1 MLRVESMR
9 SYALFFIF
17 FLQLSLAGF
26 SYSVMDHQDN
36 GEDET
41 PLNIHSPGEFEL
53 IESSSSP
60 GLFFRFG
67 NDFTF
72 RRYGDYLSLNGLRA
86 LPSLAFNIMKYWLVS
101 KKTASVL
108 SRWTENTVTLHT
120 AQVLSMAI
128 LPSVES
134 ALYSWCTGT
143 RSGSEQIQVDSPQ
156 IGKRFYLELIYQLG
170 LHQQMLRITPFP
182 LNPSTS
188 PTLAGV
194 PLPNGY
200 SHWLELYEASWQHSV
215 VHIDLSWV
223 SPTAPEAI
231 RIDIHYSDKATEST
245 VVTLTHNGDLES
257 LPVSIE
263 SLLHN
268 EAKDEAKD
276 FARGRPIASLLTD
289 AVIKNTVALIQN
301 RVSAATHFPV
311 SRVAGQLEFDADGY
325 SGQLSL
331 CGEQQP
337 DCDSHLQL
345 TYKPF
350 PYPHFG
356 MILQGQDHI
365 KGSVDATIKQLANA
379 NRAELILQL
388 VEKVILHI
396 FITSFQQ
403 INQDA
408 EHTDNDYFQSSLR
421 HDEQNLETAIVPSHH
436 KPVAPQQPMVETLMP
451 ASQFPDSAEPPVQW
465 PDESQMN
472 ALKSGVVKTES
483 VKSPAQFQENDI
495 LLVYPQNA
503 VDHPSF
509 DLNVNP
515 GEMRDALRDDVRRR
529 LVFLY
534 ENNLRDDRP
543 TRDEEKSLEDSILT
557 RLPTPLYEFLNKD
570 WSGRDR
576 FAPEEYQAL
585 AKFHSAFIFFD
596 EDDYMHYENCNNI
609 GVEFVTYAA
618 RDEKGS
624 EFNKF
629 LIKECLP
636 LREGWSLDEQEII
649 QSWLNSELQDCQ
661 AYPEREQMAEYV
673 KLCHYG
679 PLKAD
684 CVSVCS
690 DCYCAFEN
698 QAAYNRIKNLESQV
712 EKLP

>member
-1 MLRVESMR
+1 MLGVESMR

-101 KKTASVL
+101 KTTASEL

-134 ALYSWCTGT
+134 AIYSLCTGT
-143 RSGSEQIQVDSPQ
+143 RVGPEQIQVDSTQ
-156 IGKRFYLELIYQLG
+156 IRKRFYLELIYQLG
-170 LHQQMLRITPFP
+170 RHQQMLRITPYP

-188 PTLAGV
+188 PTLARV

-200 SHWLELYEASWQHSV
+200 SHWLELYEATWQHSV

-245 VVTLTHNGDLES
+245 LVTLTHNGDSES

-268 EAKDEAKD
+268 EAKD
-276 FARGRPIASLLTD
+276 FARARPIASLLTD

-301 RVSAATHFPV
+301 PDSAATRFPM

-472 ALKSGVVKTES
+472 ALKSDVVKTES
-483 VKSPAQFQENDI
+483 VKSPGKFQENDI
-495 LLVYPQNA
+495 LFVYPQKFANQ
-503 VDHPSF
+503 PSLN
-509 DLNVNP
+509 LNVNP
-515 GEMRDALRDDVRRR
+515 GELKDSLRLYVHER
-529 LVFLY
+529 LDFLFL
-534 ENNLRDDRP
+534 NGLRGDRP
-543 TRDEEKSLEDSILT
+543 TRDEEKALVDSILT
-557 RLPTPLYEFLNKD
+557 RLPTALYEFLNKD
-570 WSGRDR
+570 WSGRDW
-576 FAPEEYQAL
+576 FDPEEYQAL
-585 AKFHSAFIFFD
+585 VKFHCAFIFFD
-596 EDDYMHYENCNNI
+596 EEDCLRYLGFES
-609 GVEFVTYAA
+609 GVKQSVF
-618 RDEKGS
+618 K
-624 EFNKF
+624 KI
-629 LIKECLP
+629 LIQECLP
-636 LREGWSLDEQEII
+636 MRSGWSEDELLII
-649 QSWLNSELQDCQ
+649 EDWLNFELVDYQHYLDQDDLKSCLG
-661 AYPEREQMAEYV
+661 Y
-673 KLCHYG
+673 CHYG
-679 PLKAD
+679 LLKAD
-684 CVSVCS
+684 CVSVCNDS
-690 DCYCAFEN
+690 CCCVVEN

-712 EKLP
+712 KKLP